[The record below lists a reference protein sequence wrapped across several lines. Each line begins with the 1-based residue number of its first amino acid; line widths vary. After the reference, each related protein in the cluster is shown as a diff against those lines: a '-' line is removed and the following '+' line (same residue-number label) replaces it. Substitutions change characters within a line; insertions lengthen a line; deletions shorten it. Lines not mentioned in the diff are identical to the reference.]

1 MLSLL
6 TNPISIPPRLSRGV
20 LASVDTK
27 RRGDGVG
34 GNLTNTNANSKRR
47 EDKVGGNFTNTNA
60 NTKRRGGEDGV
71 GGREKI

>member
-34 GNLTNTNANSKRR
+34 GNLTNTNAN
-47 EDKVGGNFTNTNA
+47 
-60 NTKRRGGEDGV
+60 TKRRGGEDEV
-71 GGREKI
+71 GGREMI